1 MMTEFS
7 FGLFI
12 TLCLRN
18 SFLNFL
24 HEKTMVYWFAIHFGN
39 VLARPLILVTYSGI
53 HVEMEKREGGLGVE
67 PPKNFLLATPFRLL
81 ENAFSAPSTIPGFLE
96 N

>member
-1 MMTEFS
+1 MTEFS
-7 FGLFI
+7 FGRFI

-24 HEKTMVYWFAIHFGN
+24 HGKTMAYWFAIHFGN
-39 VLARPLILVTYSGI
+39 VLARTPILVTYSGI
-53 HVEMEKREGGLGVE
+53 HVEMENTEGGSGGGAPE
-67 PPKNFLLATPFRLL
+67 KFLLATPFRLL

-96 N
+96 S